1 MDEPH
6 RRRSLKADPAA
17 QLALL
22 DLQELDARTDL
33 LRHQRETIPELA
45 EIAALTA
52 TRADSTANGGTRRSR
67 STTSRPSRRKV
78 DADVEQVKT
87 RRKRDQDRM
96 AQGLIANPKDL
107 ERMQGELESLQRRI
121 TSLEDDELEVMAR
134 LEDAEKELDSLTQ
147 AVADADQRLAEL
159 SSARDQRTQELD
171 HDLQTVAAD
180 RGPTVSGIPDDLLAL
195 YDKLRASKNG
205 VAVGA
210 LRARECS
217 GCRLSLDPTELAAI
231 RPCRRGDPAEEE
243 GIRHEQCQGILVPD
257 ARRVAASA
265 GTRHERPT
273 PPTPGQSSSRPTA
286 APAATRA
293 RRRTAPS

>member
-1 MDEPH
+1 MDRPVRRFRPH
-6 RRRSLKADPAA
+6 RRRALKADPAA

-22 DLQELDARTDL
+22 DLQELDSRADL
-33 LRHQRETIPELA
+33 LRHQRETLPELA

-52 TRADSTANGGTRRSR
+52 ARAELDGKRRDAQISVDDLTAEQA
-67 STTSRPSRRKV
+67 KV

-87 RRKRDQDRM
+87 RRTRDQDRM

-147 AVADADQRLAEL
+147 GVADADQRLAEL
-159 SSARDQRTQELD
+159 SSARDQRTQALD
-171 HDLQTVAAD
+171 HDLETVAAD
-180 RGPTVSGIPDDLLAL
+180 RVPTVSGIPDDLLAL
-195 YDKLRASKNG
+195 YDRLRASKNG

-217 GCRLSLDPTELAAI
+217 GCRLSLDPSELSAI
-231 RPCRRGDPAEEE
+231 RSAPADEV
-243 GIRHEQCQGILVPD
+243 IRHEECQRILV
-257 ARRVAASA
+257 R
-265 GTRHERPT
+265 T
-273 PPTPGQSSSRPTA
+273 PESGL
-286 APAATRA
+286 
-293 RRRTAPS
+293 